1 MVDLFLY
8 NNPNVILPLETRLA
22 INRFGIGR
30 NQKKWHYREKR
41 AGRKVKERCARHNK
55 DRHELIPLIS
65 RRHYAQKNRS
75 PVLIGFQNVRLQN
88 NEVEDVVELIQN
100 YEVDVLFMAET

>member
-22 INRFGIGR
+22 INRLGTGK

-41 AGRKVKERCARHNK
+41 AGRKVKERCAKHNK
-55 DRHELIPLIS
+55 DNVHCS
-65 RRHYAQKNRS
+65 GKKS
-75 PVLIGFQNVRLQN
+75 DFVDGKLIGG
-88 NEVEDVVELIQN
+88 
-100 YEVDVLFMAET
+100 